1 MDFDKKVVQLDIND
15 ILPNRFQPRI
25 KFNEDSINELCE
37 SIREH
42 GVIQPIV
49 VRKMGDKYEIIA
61 GERRFKA
68 SLLAGKNY
76 IPAVITELN
85 DKDSAE
91 VALIENVQ
99 RRDLTPI
106 EEAISYKKILDM
118 GFMTQEDLAKKLG
131 KTQSTVANKLRLLNL
146 DEDVQEALLE
156 EKISERH
163 ARSLLR
169 LNDSNQ
175 QKMMLKKIT
184 DERLTVRKAD
194 DFIAKIL
201 KGENVFNKPE
211 SVTTTQ
217 NVEIPT
223 FNNAFLPN
231 ENLIEKPVEN
241 ITNISLEKPNNFMG
255 NDLNIG
261 GFSSELNPN
270 NYVEPNENE
279 LMKDVQLDNNNF
291 TSLVLN
297 PNYVEEKNEN
307 TNVFPAFTENK
318 NENINVMP
326 TFIENTNDIV
336 NNNEI
341 NNIEIP
347 NVPNV
352 EIGISS
358 NQLNP
363 GVIQEP
369 MEYPVI
375 QENLTPIISA
385 SPDVVNSEV
394 INETVPEIVV
404 PSETPVQVDTP
415 MVIPSY
421 PDVEDDEAVPT
432 FDGNMD
438 TDFVNIPAIEEK
450 HEEPVV
456 IIEEEPNM
464 NNEQYIANSNFM
476 NQNMQYPNPMMQPQ
490 TSNEFNPFDLS
501 NNNVANNDFNIPSS
515 PIEESPQMGYAPQS
529 EPNYNDNNNFI
540 PLSANNLGIEEPL
553 VNMPSYDNSINP
565 GFMDIDKIEKQAVDI
580 SNFGQSNMSAPSF
593 TNDEPVYNIDQE
605 LNNVEIFPTDVP
617 ILRPSASEGNVQ
629 DFEEKKEIQPG
640 KFFSLP
646 VEDEV
651 DKNKELELET
661 NPFEFNVP
669 NNSENM
675 MTLNLEGQPQLK
687 TLDEVSQF
695 KEDPVSNN
703 QFFTSSLMNEQNNM
717 MNSMNNANNP
727 VNQFGLPVQEAFA
740 PQMPQQPVQQQPS
753 IPMQNPSMGYGFAP
767 QQVVPTQTMIPPAEQ
782 NNMNMASYMNQS
794 MMMQPQM
801 AQPTKNIN
809 MAYAA
814 IKECVQKI
822 QALGFNVN
830 TEDFDFENMY
840 QIMFR
845 IEK

>member
-175 QKMMLKKIT
+175 QKMMLKKII

-201 KGENVFNKPE
+201 KGENIVNTPE
-211 SVTTTQ
+211 SVINTQ
-217 NVEIPT
+217 KVEIPT
-223 FNNAFLPN
+223 SNNVFLPN
-231 ENLIEKPVEN
+231 ENLISKPVEE
-241 ITNISLEKPNNFMG
+241 IKNNFSNNNENIMG
-255 NDLNIG
+255 NNLNTAVL
-261 GFSSELNPN
+261 SSDVNPN
-270 NYVEPNENE
+270 NYVDLSKNEVE
-279 LMKDVQLDNNNF
+279 NNMS
-291 TSLVLN
+291 SLVLN
-297 PNYVEEKNEN
+297 PNYVEEKIDNIDAIPSINE
-307 TNVFPAFTENK
+307 
-318 NENINVMP
+318 
-326 TFIENTNDIV
+326 
-336 NNNEI
+336 NEI
-341 NNIEIP
+341 NNFKENDNFGDSNVSGIEF
-347 NVPNV
+347 
-352 EIGISS
+352 GLSS

-363 GVIQEP
+363 GIIQSST
-369 MEYPVI
+369 EYPNI
-375 QENLTPIISA
+375 QDNLTPIIST
-385 SPDVVNSEV
+385 STDVVNIEPTPEA
-394 INETVPEIVV
+394 IPEIEIS
-404 PSETPVQVDTP
+404 SEIPEQVDIP

-421 PDVEDDEAVPT
+421 PSEEDNEAVPT

-450 HEEPVV
+450 HDEPVV

-501 NNNVANNDFNIPSS
+501 NNNVSNNDFNIPSS
-515 PIEESPQMGYAPQS
+515 PIEESPQMGYSQQT
-529 EPNYNDNNNFI
+529 ENNYNNNSNFI

-580 SNFGQSNMSAPSF
+580 SSFGQSNMSTPSF

-605 LNNVEIFPTDVP
+605 INNVEIFPTDVP
-617 ILRPSASEGNVQ
+617 ILRPTASEGNVQ

-646 VEDEV
+646 LEEEV
-651 DKNKELELET
+651 DKNKELELES

-669 NNSENM
+669 NTGENM
-675 MTLNLEGQPQLK
+675 MKLNLEGQPQLK

-753 IPMQNPSMGYGFAP
+753 MPMQNPSMGYGFAP
-767 QQVVPTQTMIPPAEQ
+767 QQVVPTQTMIPPADQ
-782 NNMNMASYMNQS
+782 NNMNMASFMNQS

-801 AQPTKNIN
+801 PQPTKNIN